1 MTGIM
6 YRDAS
11 SSSVPQQKPLHHDT
25 SSNPH
30 HGPHRPSWPSLMPHR
45 ILIDGLIPVN
55 MALSVSSKPIFMMPD
70 PIMPDPICS
79 VFSQPALRINKATLL
94 TSMNIFQDTKALL
107 P

>member
-11 SSSVPQQKPLHHDT
+11 SSSVPQQGLITSMPQQDHHDT

-55 MALSVSSKPIFMMPD
+55 MALSVSSKPIFMMG
-70 PIMPDPICS
+70 
-79 VFSQPALRINKATLL
+79 L
-94 TSMNIFQDTKALL
+94 TRFVPSSANLH
-107 P
+107 